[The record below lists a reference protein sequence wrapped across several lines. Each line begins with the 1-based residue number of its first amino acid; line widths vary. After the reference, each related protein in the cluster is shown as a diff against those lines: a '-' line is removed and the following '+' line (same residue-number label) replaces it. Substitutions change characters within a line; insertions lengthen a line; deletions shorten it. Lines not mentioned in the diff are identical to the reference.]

1 MSITT
6 HHPMTNDHD
15 TRIFSRIAETFHL
28 WRERRRQRFELARYT
43 ERELH
48 DAGISWSEMV
58 YEVEKPFWR
67 G

>member
-1 MSITT
+1 
-6 HHPMTNDHD
+6 MTNHHEI
-15 TRIFSRIAETFHL
+15 RLLPRLAETYRL
-28 WRERRRQRFELARYT
+28 WRERRQQRRELARFS

-67 G
+67 A